1 MAGWNLLKLKLVE
14 TYSNLKGFYKN
25 EHLQQPRHH
34 QAPKSAQISHSWHK
48 TNALLWQIA
57 SALKT
62 WQQPSLGQSFFSTTW
77 AALQCLQGKN
87 IEVAGWSCCGFVDAL
102 VESCVQYWCSLQ
114 SSMSIKKNHRSI
126 TLMTEWTHHASPV
139 LPMSNL
145 NCLCDRIIHP
155 PGIARVMTPG
165 RLRAHRLGYDLFP
178 PEMLKPHGSSM
189 LSFFSARGGHFP
201 RLDLQNWLLFFTWH
215 DWLILSG
222 WVITTNHLT

>member
-1 MAGWNLLKLKLVE
+1 MAQDKCLTVANCQCPEDLTTTFTGAVIFLDDVSRPAVFARQKHW
-14 TYSNLKGFYKN
+14 SG
-25 EHLQQPRHH
+25 RM
-34 QAPKSAQISHSWHK
+34 I
-48 TNALLWQIA
+48 LLWLRWCPCWKLCA
-57 SALKT
+57 VLV
-62 WQQPSLGQSFFSTTW
+62 FF
-77 AALQCLQGKN
+77 AV
-87 IEVAGWSCCGFVDAL
+87 EYVD
-102 VESCVQYWCSLQ
+102 Q
-114 SSMSIKKNHRSI
+114 KNHRSI